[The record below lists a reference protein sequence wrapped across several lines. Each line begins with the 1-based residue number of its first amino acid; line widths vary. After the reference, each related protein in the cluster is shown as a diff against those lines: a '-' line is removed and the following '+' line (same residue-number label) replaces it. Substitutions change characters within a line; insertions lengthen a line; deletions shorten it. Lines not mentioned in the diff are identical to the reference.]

1 MDEAKLLIAHYRVIQ
16 VPCVFWKNKAATE
29 SRKKKSACGYEI
41 VLELQN
47 GQIHKDRMLWLDSG
61 QGRDCFKLENHRLCL
76 KWFWETDNVEYKKLH
91 ADELKCWN
99 TFKDSAVG
107 CHLPVVYGCSMQ
119 TVQGQQCQVM
129 EVDCLLT
136 DFVGQNLKT
145 VIDKENA
152 QWGPRSPER
161 LKRLFIEM
169 VRMCQ
174 RAQESGLKWQGDFHS
189 RNICWDEQTGRWYF
203 VDLETA
209 ESQDEKFEVAA
220 HKAAKRQASDL
231 ESFKK
236 ANQCQAEDFWI
247 ALLHQC
253 LFQKHHSGISM
264 TEIEDALLWS
274 EAGQQVR
281 QVLYSLV

>member
-1 MDEAKLLIAHYRVIQ
+1 M
-16 VPCVFWKNKAATE
+16 
-29 SRKKKSACGYEI
+29 
-41 VLELQN
+41 
-47 GQIHKDRMLWLDSG
+47 
-61 QGRDCFKLENHRLCL
+61 
-76 KWFWETDNVEYKKLH
+76 
-91 ADELKCWN
+91 
-99 TFKDSAVG
+99 
-107 CHLPVVYGCSMQ
+107 PVVYGCSMQ

-189 RNICWDEQTGRWYF
+189 KNICWDEQTGRWYF

-253 LFQKHHSGISM
+253 LFQKHHCGISM
-264 TEIEDALLWS
+264 TEIEEALLCS